1 MKSESSVPN
10 FCLNL
15 HRRPDRRIKA
25 NFVLKRAGLIA
36 QFVPSPDALTTSYA
50 KGWKSIGLRACT
62 LAHRC
67 AWRAAWKTGAETVIV
82 FEDDVVL
89 CEGFKARLEA
99 LQLPE
104 DWQICY
110 FGCVFHTMPEVL
122 GEGVVRLTGTSWDA
136 HGYMIRKPFAKF
148 LDSHYGKVSRAT
160 FVRPVGR
167 ELANDTIMA
176 DYHGQFPAYGV
187 WPPMAWQVEG
197 LSNNENCVRGN
208 YYPDGRPNLFEEI
221 VAALDAAH
229 GIETPVRALRVVK
242 PPPVRRM
249 PDGGASKRVGQVS
262 DFSPEGGAA
271 GAAERE
277 DYGYSRHWPL
287 TRPVLDVTRERG
299 LLLAPFS
306 EESERMAY
314 AMVKSLRRYQPW
326 LPVRVQ
332 GQGYLCGLD
341 WRGLAEVR
349 CTRRVEAAGSPRQ
362 WMNKLTALLD
372 SPFEETI
379 FLDCDLVFTADPAG
393 WFDRLGTDDFSFFH
407 DWMDSRTLPDV
418 LRENWVNPHRMAEEF
433 GVVATPV
440 IAGSG
445 HFFLRKTARGRRLM
459 DRILELLEE
468 ALEEGGQGLY
478 CRMAGE
484 GNIAASDELAAS
496 IVAVEQKIRLPER
509 VEGMRHPI
517 GIFLP
522 PWQRNELF
530 DFAAGKLSFLDTA
543 KGCRVEPEAVH
554 FCFTGKNHPGY
565 RAFVEAMVRTGNPWG
580 RVANGPVTLAVTQ

>member
-1 MKSESSVPN
+1 
-10 FCLNL
+10 
-15 HRRPDRRIKA
+15 
-25 NFVLKRAGLIA
+25 
-36 QFVPSPDALTTSYA
+36 
-50 KGWKSIGLRACT
+50 
-62 LAHRC
+62 
-67 AWRAAWKTGAETVIV
+67 VIV

-99 LQLPE
+99 LELPE
-104 DWQICY
+104 DWKICY

-148 LDSHYGKVSRAT
+148 LDSQYGKVSRAT

-176 DYHGQFPAYGV
+176 DYHGEFPAYGV

-229 GIETPVRALRVVK
+229 GIETPVRAPRVVQ

-249 PDGGASKRVGQVS
+249 LDGGASKRVGQVP
-262 DFSPEGGAA
+262 DFSPEGGTA
-271 GAAERE
+271 GGAERE

-418 LRENWVNPHRMAEEF
+418 LRENWVYPH
-433 GVVATPV
+433 
-440 IAGSG
+440 
-445 HFFLRKTARGRRLM
+445 
-459 DRILELLEE
+459 
-468 ALEEGGQGLY
+468 
-478 CRMAGE
+478 RMAGE

-496 IVAVEQKIRLPER
+496 IVAVEQKIRLPEP
-509 VEGMRHPI
+509 VEG
-517 GIFLP
+517 
-522 PWQRNELF
+522 
-530 DFAAGKLSFLDTA
+530 
-543 KGCRVEPEAVH
+543 VH

-565 RAFVEAMVRTGNPWG
+565 RAFVEAMVRTGNPWTRG
-580 RVANGPVTLAVTQ
+580 GSRLMPEIWPGGDQGPVSDFNVYPPLSLSAATTGKGGGAEGSGGGGA